1 MEEADIIKSISLS
14 RFPTEDRLF
23 WPWTQIGKYNCKSG
37 YIFLKC
43 EAEVS
48 RAMEAQVEDRNFWRS
63 IWDLRVPNTIKNFV
77 WRACREAI
85 PTKANLKRRHITENG
100 RCEHCLMEEETTLHA
115 LWSCSKIKSAW
126 TSSKWTSCQNIS
138 PLDFKELLSWILKNH
153 GHLEFFVMV
162 TWGLWH
168 QRNQVRL
175 NKPCCP
181 SDLIEA

>member
-1 MEEADIIKSISLS
+1 M
-14 RFPTEDRLF
+14 
-23 WPWTQIGKYNCKSG
+23 
-37 YIFLKC
+37 
-43 EAEVS
+43 
-48 RAMEAQVEDRNFWRS
+48 EDRNFWRS

-85 PTKANLKRRHITENG
+85 PTKANLKRRHIMEND